1 MSAIIRFDHVSKKYR
16 LHADRPRAFT
26 QLFVRAMQGQWRA
39 PADEFWALRDLCFEI
54 PKGQMVGIIGPNG
67 SGKTTALKLM
77 SNILR
82 PTHGQVDVRAS
93 LAGLIGLGAGF
104 HPDLTGRENVYLNGS
119 LMGLSRREVERR
131 FDDIV
136 GFAEIGD
143 FIDVQLRRY
152 STGMQVRLG
161 FGVAVNVDAEIILA
175 DEVLAVGDE
184 AFQRKCLDRIR
195 QLRSEGRTVIFV
207 SHDVAIVELMC
218 DRVLVLSSGRLVED
232 GPTAKAVQRYHIL
245 MAARHE

>member
-1 MSAIIRFDHVSKKYR
+1 VSALIRFGHVSKKYK

-26 QLFVRAMQGQWRA
+26 HAFVRFMRGQWRS
-39 PADEFWALRDLCFEI
+39 PGDEFWALRDVGFEI
-54 PKGQMVGIIGPNG
+54 PLGQMVGIIGPNG

-77 SNILR
+77 SNIIQ
-82 PTHGQVDVRAS
+82 PTTGQVDVRATV
-93 LAGLIGLGAGF
+93 AGLIGLGAGF

-119 LMGLSRREVERR
+119 LMGLSRKQVDQR
-131 FDDIV
+131 FAEIV
-136 GFAEIGD
+136 AFAEIGD

-195 QLRSEGRTVIFV
+195 QLRSEGRTVVFV
-207 SHDVAIVELMC
+207 SHDVATVELMC

-232 GPTAKAVQRYHIL
+232 GPPAQAVQRYHAL
-245 MAARHE
+245 MAAPHG

>member
-1 MSAIIRFDHVSKKYR
+1 MRAIIRFDHVSKRYK

-26 QLFVRAMQGQWRA
+26 QLFVRVMQGQWRA
-39 PADEFWALRDLCFEI
+39 PADEFWALRGVSFAI
-54 PKGQMVGIIGPNG
+54 QPGQMVGILGPNG

-77 SNILR
+77 SHIMQ
-82 PTHGQVDVRAS
+82 PTFGQVEVRAS
-93 LAGLIGLGAGF
+93 VAGLIGLGAGF

-119 LMGLSRREVERR
+119 LMGLSRREIDRR

-136 GFAEIGD
+136 AFAEVGE

-195 QLRSEGRTVIFV
+195 DLRAEGRTVVFV
-207 SHDVAIVELMC
+207 SHDVATVELMC
-218 DRVLVLSSGRLVED
+218 DRVLVLASGQLVED
-232 GPTAKAVQRYHIL
+232 SPPAQAVQRYHAL
-245 MAARHE
+245 MAAPAG

>member
-1 MSAIIRFDHVSKKYR
+1 MRAIIRFDHVSKRYK

-26 QLFVRAMQGQWRA
+26 QLFVRVMQGQWRA
-39 PADEFWALRDLCFEI
+39 PADEFWALRGVSFAI
-54 PKGQMVGIIGPNG
+54 QPGQMVGILGPNG

-77 SNILR
+77 SHIMQ
-82 PTHGQVDVRAS
+82 PTFGQVEVRAS
-93 LAGLIGLGAGF
+93 VAGLIGLGAGF

-119 LMGLSRREVERR
+119 LMGLSRREIDRR

-136 GFAEIGD
+136 AFAEVGD

-195 QLRSEGRTVIFV
+195 DLRAEGRTVVFV
-207 SHDVAIVELMC
+207 SHDVATVELMC
-218 DRVLVLSSGRLVED
+218 DRVLVLASGQLVED
-232 GPTAKAVQRYHIL
+232 SPPAQAVQRYHAL
-245 MAARHE
+245 MAAPAG

>member
-1 MSAIIRFDHVSKKYR
+1 VSAVIRFDQVSKKYR

-26 QLFVRAMQGQWRA
+26 QAFVRFVRGQWRA
-39 PADEFWALRDLCFEI
+39 PGDEFWALRDVSFEI
-54 PKGQMVGIIGPNG
+54 PEGQMVGVIGPNG

-77 SNILR
+77 SSIMQ
-82 PTHGQVDVRAS
+82 PTLGRVEARAS
-93 LAGLIGLGAGF
+93 VAGLIGLGAGF

-119 LMGLSRREVERR
+119 LMGLSRRTIDRR

-136 GFAEIGD
+136 AFAEIGE

-161 FGVAVNVDAEIILA
+161 FAVAVSVDAEIVLA

-195 QLRSEGRTVIFV
+195 ELRAEGRTIVFV
-207 SHDVAIVELMC
+207 SHDVVTVERMC
-218 DRVLVLSSGRLVED
+218 DRVLVLSNGRLVED
-232 GPTAKAVQRYHIL
+232 GPPASTVQHYHTL
-245 MAARHE
+245 MAAPHH